1 MRPSVLRA
9 MLLLALSP
17 YCALAERVEVG
28 SFRRDAEVRLL
39 ESSEERILIEVLV
52 GAFDMIPVVIDG
64 ETFHRVGL
72 AGESRLFQGGHP
84 DLPAIVRSVAI
95 PNDGRMEISV
105 LEAEFETFDG
115 IRVAPSK
122 GILDRA
128 VDPSSV
134 PYLFGETYDRDIW
147 YPRDLARAG
156 EPYILRD
163 VRGLCVTAL
172 PFQYN
177 SYLGTLRVYTRL
189 VIEARLA
196 GPGGGNEIVGIRR
209 ERTSGEFARIYDQ
222 HFLNFERTAFTP
234 VGETGD
240 MLILA
245 HDPLLADLAPL
256 AEWKNRMGIKT
267 TMVGVSSVGVDS
279 ISVRDF
285 IQAFYDSTNL
295 AFVLLVGD
303 APQMPYLTTLGVA
316 ADPRYSLVAGED
328 SYPDLL
334 VGRLS
339 ATTSYQLRTQVA
351 RIISYE
357 RYPAEGGD
365 WYGRAM
371 GVASANGPGDD
382 GELDW
387 EHIDVIRDRLL
398 SDGYETVDRIYDPG
412 ATVTEVM
419 AGFDEGRGLV
429 NYCGD
434 GSRTRWVTS
443 EFSNTHVTALR
454 NYERLPFVFMVSC
467 VNGEFTGGTCLAEA
481 LLRATHSGLPTG
493 AIGAYASASSQY
505 WDPPM
510 AAQDEFIDL
519 LVRDERRTIGGLCFG
534 GSCRMIDEYG
544 TLGAR
549 MFQSWHLFGDP
560 SVRIRTKAPAR
571 ILVDHSDVLDRTAT
585 SMTVSVPDVRDALCG
600 LSLAGRFLGSAVTNA
615 SGVAVVPIGS
625 ALEIGDTLALTVT
638 GPDTK
643 TYEGT
648 ITVVPHPGCDVEP
661 SGFEISLGP
670 EETADLDLVLAN
682 NGDDASVLE
691 FAIDVNPP
699 GLKSIAGSSIV
710 ADGASYRPGTTF
722 DIRFAIMNGT
732 PDSEWIKSAE
742 IDFPLGVT
750 VNSSTDFTVVGGTR
764 KLLTNGAMGEGA
776 EVIWNA
782 PGMWGEI
789 HGGEIAE
796 AVVNVS
802 VSVDFFDKMRVLWEL
817 KGDGWGAP
825 PHVLYGEIVLSLS
838 GPALLLHAPNGG
850 EIVRS
855 GEDYP
860 VLWASSPGLA
870 EVSIDLS
877 VDGGMTWLPIA
888 PKTENDGLY
897 VWKVPA
903 GASTSCLV
911 RVSSPDGSVSDA
923 SDDFFRITE
932 PITWLSVSPSSGS
945 VAAGDAITV
954 SVHVD
959 ASGLDPGDEEAILVI
974 TQNSGDPVSV
984 PVFLHVTTVDIDPR
998 RSRIEATNNVLL
1010 SPGGDAD
1017 STLRIVVTAID
1028 PRGKPIPG
1036 IPAGEVAV
1044 HASGV
1049 SSIGQQIRFCET
1061 GLPHASFFSSAPTDS
1076 AGRAVLDIRR
1086 LGGCGTLTLHA
1097 AVEGIELV
1105 QSAVVN
1111 VRSPDLNGD
1120 GAVGFQDVFLYA
1132 SFLNAG
1138 TGYCG
1143 NLNGDPNN
1151 LVNFADTAIFIV
1163 FYSRQSSCP

>member
-1 MRPSVLRA
+1 MKSSALWA
-9 MLLLALSP
+9 ALLLALLT

-28 SFRRDAEVRLL
+28 SIRRDAEVRLL
-39 ESSEERILIEVLV
+39 ASSEERILIEVLV
-52 GAFDMIPVVIDG
+52 GAFDKIPVTIDG
-64 ETFHRVGL
+64 ETFHQIRLG
-72 AGESRLFQGGHP
+72 GESRILERDLP
-84 DLPAIVRSVAI
+84 DLPAVARSFAI
-95 PNDGRMEISV
+95 PNMGRMEISV
-105 LEAEFETFDG
+105 LEAEFETFSG
-115 IRVAPSK
+115 IQVAPSK
-122 GILDRA
+122 GVLDRT

-134 PYLFGETYDRDIW
+134 PYRLGDTYGRDLW

-156 EPYILRD
+156 EPYVLRD
-163 VRGLCVTAL
+163 VRGLCVTAF
-172 PFQYN
+172 PFQHN
-177 SYLGTLRVYTRL
+177 AHLGTLRVYTRL

-196 GPGGGNEIVGIRR
+196 GPGGGNEIVGDRR
-209 ERTSGEFARIYDQ
+209 ERTSGEFARIYDR

-234 VGETGD
+234 VGEAGE

-245 HDPLLADLAPL
+245 HDPLLPDLAPL
-256 AEWKNRMGIKT
+256 TEWKNRMGIKT

-316 ADPRYSLVAGED
+316 ADPRYSLVAGDD

-339 ATTSYQLRTQVA
+339 ASTSYQLRTQVA

-357 RYPAEGGD
+357 RYPAEDSD

-398 SDGYETVDRIYDPG
+398 SDGYESVDRIYDPG
-412 ATVTEVM
+412 ATAAEVM
-419 AGFDEGRGLV
+419 AGIDEGRGLV

-454 NYERLPFVFMVSC
+454 NHERLPFVFMVSC

-481 LLRATHSGLPTG
+481 LLRATHGGFPTG
-493 AIGAYASASSQY
+493 AIGAYASASNQY

-519 LVRDERRTIGGLCFG
+519 LVRDERRTLGGLCFG

-544 TLGAR
+544 TNGAR

-560 SVRIRTKAPAR
+560 SVRIRTKAPVR
-571 ILVDHSDVLDRTAT
+571 ILVDHSGVLDRTAT
-585 SMTVSVPDVRDALCG
+585 GVTVSTSGARDALCG
-600 LSLAGRFLGSAVTNA
+600 LSRGGLFLGSAYANA
-615 SGVAVVPIGS
+615 SGVAVVPIEGV
-625 ALEIGDTLALTVT
+625 LEVGDKLTLTVT
-638 GPDTK
+638 GPDAK

-648 ITVVPHPGCDVEP
+648 ITVVPHPGCDVAP
-661 SGFEISLGP
+661 AGFEVSLEP
-670 EETADLDLVLAN
+670 DETAEVNLVLAN
-682 NGDDASVLE
+682 DGDAGSVLE
-691 FAIDVNPP
+691 FAIDVLPP

-710 ADGASYRPGTTF
+710 ADRASFRPGTVF
-722 DIRFAIMNGT
+722 DIRFAIINRT
-732 PDSEWIKSAE
+732 PDFEWIKGAE

-750 VNSSTDFTVVGGTR
+750 VNSSTDFTVVGDTR
-764 KLLTNGAMGEGA
+764 KLLTNGAAGDGVEI
-776 EVIWNA
+776 IWNA
-782 PGMWGEI
+782 PGANGEI
-789 HGGEIAE
+789 RNGEIAE

-802 VSVDFFDKMRVLWEL
+802 VSGDLFDEIRMLWEL

-825 PHVLYGEIVLSLS
+825 PHVLYGEMVLSLS

-855 GEDYP
+855 GEVRP
-860 VLWASSPGLA
+860 VLWASSPGLP
-870 EVSIDLS
+870 EVALDLS
-877 VDGGMTWLPIA
+877 VDGGMSWLPIV

-897 VWKVPA
+897 EWRVPA
-903 GASTSCLV
+903 SASTSCLV

-954 SVHVD
+954 SVRVD
-959 ASGLDPGDEEAILVI
+959 ASGLDSGDEEAVLVI
-974 TQNSGDPVSV
+974 SQNSGDPIVV

-998 RSRIEATNNVLL
+998 RSTIEATNNVLL

-1017 STLRIVVTAID
+1017 STLRVVVTAID

-1049 SSIGQQIRFCET
+1049 SSIGQEIRFCET

-1076 AGRAVLDIRR
+1076 AGRAVLEIRH

-1097 AVEGIELV
+1097 FVEGVELV
-1105 QSAVVN
+1105 QSAAVH

-1151 LVNFADTAIFIV
+1151 LVNFADTAIFLV